1 MNRVRILF
9 VWGVC
14 AIFGLGWLACQ
25 AAAEGL
31 AEPQQVIRDTSR
43 RLRTIL
49 FEDRQRLTDDPTY
62 VYRLADEV
70 FLPHVDMGRVSSLVL
85 GKHWRKATPAQ
96 KRAFAGQ
103 FKRML
108 VRTYATA
115 LRELGDWEIRFLP
128 LRMKPGG
135 KRVVVQ
141 TMVNRPGAPPV
152 AIDYRMYLRNGSWLA
167 YDVKIEGISLITNYR
182 SSFSRLIRQKGIGGL
197 IEDLNARNQ
206 ERMQSPG
213 EPLAANMAAR

>member
-1 MNRVRILF
+1 MISVRALILLRL
-9 VWGVC
+9 C
-14 AIFGLGWLACQ
+14 ALFGLGWLAAS

-31 AEPQQVIRDTSR
+31 AEPQQVIRDTSQ

-49 FEDRQRLTDDPTY
+49 LEDRQQLTDDPTY
-62 VYRLADEV
+62 LYRLADEV

-96 KRAFAGQ
+96 KRAFAEQ
-103 FKRML
+103 FKHML

-128 LRMKPGG
+128 LRMQPGE

-141 TMVNRPGAPPV
+141 TMVSRPGGPPV
-152 AIDYRMYLRNGSWLA
+152 AIDYRMYLSDDSWRA

-182 SSFSRLIRQKGIGGL
+182 SNFASLIRQKGIGGL
-197 IEDLNARNQ
+197 IEELDARN
-206 ERMQSPG
+206 RDSMFSSG
-213 EPLAANMAAR
+213 KPLAANMAAR